1 VTAVRRNAPLTLD
14 DIAEARAYERE
25 REEFRARIIA
35 LKKIRRVAVGPVVTM
50 VFENRETI
58 RFQVQ
63 EMARAERLAT
73 DAAIQTELDTY
84 NALIP
89 GPGHLSATMFIELTS
104 RAEMEEWLPRLAGI
118 EGAVE
123 LILGDGQGE
132 RAGVVRGE
140 VDEDHAAQLTRPEV
154 TPAVHYVRFS
164 LTPQQ
169 VDRFAAGPV
178 VLAIAHADYA
188 ERVDL
193 SDETKASL
201 LQDLLG

>member
-1 VTAVRRNAPLTLD
+1 VTAVGRNAPLTLD
-14 DIAEARAYERE
+14 DIVESRAYERE

-35 LKKIRRVAVGPVVTM
+35 LKKVRRVAVGPVVTM

-73 DAAIQTELDTY
+73 DAAIQTELDMY

-89 GPGHLSATMFIELTS
+89 GPGRLSATMFIELTS
-104 RAEMEEWLPRLAGI
+104 RAEMEEWLPRLVGI

-123 LILGDGQGE
+123 LILGPGE
-132 RAGVVRGE
+132 GAGVVGGE

-164 LTPQQ
+164 LSPQQ
-169 VDRFAAGPV
+169 IERFAEGPV
-178 VLAIAHADYA
+178 RLAITHPRYE
-188 ERVDL
+188 ERVHL